1 VTPKRRTDAIR
12 IASWCI
18 AGLALLAVLL
28 LHLLPALVAGLL
40 VYELAQVLAP
50 PLQRLFSPKRSRLV
64 VVVLIIVIL
73 AALVAGA
80 VAGLEAFFRSGAGSV
95 PTLLQRLAE
104 IVESARH
111 MLPDWTGQW
120 LPADV
125 EQLGGVVSRW
135 LREHAYE
142 IRIASTEAARAVV
155 QVLLGMAIGAIVAVR
170 HVEATPPDKL
180 LPAALRE
187 RAINFGEA
195 FRRVVFAQVR
205 ISAINTTVTAAYL
218 TLLLPVFGVH
228 LPFTKTLIFITFVAG
243 LLPVVGNLVSNT
255 AIVLVSLATSAYVAL
270 WSLAFL
276 VAVHK
281 LEYFLNARIVGS
293 RVHARAWE
301 LLIAM
306 LVMESAFG
314 LPGLVAA
321 PIYYAYL
328 KRELMLEGL
337 V

>member
-1 VTPKRRTDAIR
+1 VTPSRTDAIR
-12 IASWCI
+12 IASWFI

-64 VVVLIIVIL
+64 VLVLILVIL
-73 AALVAGA
+73 AALLAGA

-104 IVESARH
+104 IVEGARH
-111 MLPDWTGQW
+111 MLPDGMGQW

-218 TLLLPVFGVH
+218 TLLLPVFGVN
-228 LPFTKTLIFITFVAG
+228 I
-243 LLPVVGNLVSNT
+243 VSNT

-281 LEYFLNARIVGS
+281 LEYFLNARIVGF
-293 RVHARAWE
+293 RIHARAWE

-321 PIYYAYL
+321 PIYYAYV